1 VSYSLQKRDRGDINV
16 DKLSIG
22 SRAKS
27 KMADSP
33 GPSSN
38 NRDASSGTKKASS
51 SASSPSELTRPV
63 HLARISNRKSQSKGL
78 PRQKKLER
86 LAGYSMCT
94 KVTEVQ
100 CDILNK
106 IVNLIR
112 GHFHIHVAT
121 DKVESTLLFHHPP
134 TPDNVDRY
142 SVLSILNSQLLFFTA
157 VIGWDCILIQYLN
170 NVRYSD
176 TGMVT
181 LEFNCQ
187 IATRYCRQVHIKNQA
202 LKYRSVTDIVRPIRE
217 IVRRREETTG
227 HSVRPK

>member
-1 VSYSLQKRDRGDINV
+1 MSYSLQKRDRGDINV

-100 CDILNK
+100 CDIGSFQKTSIPPPRRKLE
-106 IVNLIR
+106 VN
-112 GHFHIHVAT
+112 
-121 DKVESTLLFHHPP
+121 PP
-134 TPDNVDRY
+134 TPFGCPNTFIIIRNNFVFPPPPDGRNFPRGGSVD
-142 SVLSILNSQLLFFTA
+142 LFWNDPF
-157 VIGWDCILIQYLN
+157 
-170 NVRYSD
+170 
-176 TGMVT
+176 
-181 LEFNCQ
+181 
-187 IATRYCRQVHIKNQA
+187 
-202 LKYRSVTDIVRPIRE
+202 
-217 IVRRREETTG
+217 
-227 HSVRPK
+227 